1 MKRGCRGVGVVWDDQ
16 CIEGKVLGGKTM
28 GDKSQRMEGKTFF
41 EIGEEKGA
49 LPVRKGR
56 HIEGEVIGERKGVI
70 RANVWKERPFFE
82 IGEK

>member
-1 MKRGCRGVGVVWDDQ
+1 
-16 CIEGKVLGGKTM
+16 
-28 GDKSQRMEGKTFF
+28 MEGKTFF

-49 LPVRKGR
+49 FPVRKGR